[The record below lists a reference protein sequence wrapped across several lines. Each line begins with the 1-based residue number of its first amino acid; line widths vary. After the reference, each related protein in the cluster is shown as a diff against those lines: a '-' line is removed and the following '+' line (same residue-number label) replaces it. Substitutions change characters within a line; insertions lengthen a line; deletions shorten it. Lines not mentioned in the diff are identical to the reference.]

1 MDFQFGQLILKGIVI
16 ILFFRKEV
24 CGMDGN
30 FFADYKKFIVTP
42 VDEKKIGKEVFDP
55 KNYASHYILTLSIF
69 DSRITSWKEVSK
81 YEIDVEKSI
90 KTVLKEFNLK
100 QFEKYHLKLLELDHS
115 KNYFVLAL
123 SSKIKFETK
132 EENDRIS
139 FIINRILLNP
149 FYVGQ
154 GWFNLVGEKG
164 RVARKL
170 FQCSFM
176 KYDEIGSQDKEW
188 KIENI
193 SEFIPKNEE
202 IKLVKNL

>member
-1 MDFQFGQLILKGIVI
+1 MNED
-16 ILFFRKEV
+16 
-24 CGMDGN
+24 

-42 VDEKKIGKEVFDP
+42 VDEKKNGKEAFDP

-69 DSRITSWKEVSK
+69 DSRITSWKEASK

-90 KTVLKEFNLK
+90 KMVLEEFNLQ
-100 QFEKYHLKLLELDHS
+100 QFEKYHLELLELDHS

-123 SSKIKFETK
+123 SSKTKFETK

-139 FIINRILLNP
+139 FIVDRILLNP

-154 GWFNLVGEKG
+154 GWFNIVGEKG

-170 FQCSFM
+170 FQWSNM
-176 KYDEIGSQDKEW
+176 KYEIGAQDYLSKDG

>member
-1 MDFQFGQLILKGIVI
+1 MN
-16 ILFFRKEV
+16 E
-24 CGMDGN
+24 N

-42 VDEKKIGKEVFDP
+42 VDEKQNGKEVFDP

-69 DSRITSWKEVSK
+69 NSRISTWEEATK
-81 YEIDVEKSI
+81 YDIDVDKSI

-100 QFEKYHLKLLELDHS
+100 QHERYHLQLLELDKS
-115 KNYFVLAL
+115 KNYFVVAL
-123 SSKIKFETK
+123 SSKTKFETK

-139 FIINRILLNP
+139 FIVDKMLTNP

-154 GWFNLVGEKG
+154 GWFNLIGEKG

-170 FQCSFM
+170 FNYSFK
-176 KYDEIGSQDKEW
+176 KYAIDNQYHSKVDGKF
-188 KIENI
+188 ENI
-193 SEFIPKNEE
+193 GEFIPKNGE